1 MKIALTILIT
11 TCVLTF
17 SAYAGQ
23 TEANLCAEKL
33 KSNSKKIYERV
44 LPNFILGDRELNK
57 KMIRATLKSMIS
69 VDEIDSWGAKGEA
82 KEAVECLK
90 KMKS

>member
-1 MKIALTILIT
+1 
-11 TCVLTF
+11 
-17 SAYAGQ
+17 
-23 TEANLCAEKL
+23 
-33 KSNSKKIYERV
+33 V